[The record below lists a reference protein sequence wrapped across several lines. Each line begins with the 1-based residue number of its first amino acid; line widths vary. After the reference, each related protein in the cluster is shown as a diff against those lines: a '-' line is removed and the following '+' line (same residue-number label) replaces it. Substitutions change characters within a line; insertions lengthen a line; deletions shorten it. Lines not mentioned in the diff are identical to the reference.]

1 MYQTMRLAS
10 TEQKGCSLYIN
21 LLILLFSDLVVSDS
35 AAPQTEACQAS
46 LSSTVSR
53 NLLKLMLVMLSNHL
67 ILCRPLLLLPSVFPS
82 IRVFSNESAL
92 HIRWPKCWS
101 FSFSPSNEY
110 SGLISLRIDWFNL
123 LAIQRTLKST
133 SAPHFK
139 SISSSALNHF
149 YCPTVIPQSQGC
161 PTVQRSEDSSPGQ
174 GITALAEGRQTHWIF
189 TWFLLVSSQSCFI
202 SLLHGWGL
210 GKTQIHHIIWS

>member
-1 MYQTMRLAS
+1 ML
-10 TEQKGCSLYIN
+10 
-21 LLILLFSDLVVSDS
+21 LLFLWPLLEEKYFVIVVQSFS
-35 AAPQTEACQAS
+35 HAQLFVTPWTAACQAS
-46 LSSTVSR
+46 LSFTNSHS
-53 NLLKLMLVMLSNHL
+53 LLKFMSTKSLMLFNHF
-67 ILCRPLLLLPSVFPS
+67 ILYCSLLHLYSVFSS
-82 IRVFSNESAL
+82 IRIFSNEL
-92 HIRWPKCWS
+92 TPHIRWPKYYR
-101 FSFSPSNEY
+101 FSISPSSEY

-133 SAPHFK
+133 SAPQLE

-161 PTVQRSEDSSPGQ
+161 PAVHGLEDSSPGQ

-202 SLLHGWGL
+202 YSLHGWGL

>member
-1 MYQTMRLAS
+1 MS
-10 TEQKGCSLYIN
+10 TTGNTEVEEEQAGIKIAGRNINNLRYAEDTTLMTESEELKSLLMKVKEESEKVGYKLNIHKARMPSTPSAFN
-21 LLILLFSDLVVSDS
+21 LSQHQNF
-35 AAPQTEACQAS
+35 T
-46 LSSTVSR
+46 
-53 NLLKLMLVMLSNHL
+53 
-67 ILCRPLLLLPSVFPS
+67 
-82 IRVFSNESAL
+82 NESTIC
-92 HIRWPKCWS
+92 IRCPKYWS
-101 FSFSPSNEY
+101 FSFSISTFNEY

-174 GITALAEGRQTHWIF
+174 GITALAEGRQTH
-189 TWFLLVSSQSCFI
+189 
-202 SLLHGWGL
+202 
-210 GKTQIHHIIWS
+210 